1 MLQYRE
7 ATVEDLAGICAL
19 GAEVN
24 ALHNSA
30 WPDLFAA
37 EIAAEKSQEV
47 WRSSLGQAGAT
58 TFVAATDS
66 ALAGFVTVAI
76 VDEASPLFHRMRYAK
91 IGTVGVTQ
99 GFRGQ
104 GIGRALMALVEAW
117 AESHSA
123 TEVHLNVWAFNEG
136 ARRLYEELGYAVRS
150 HHMGKRLEGASCAR
164 EDA

>member
-7 ATVEDLAGICAL
+7 ATVQDLAGICAL

-37 EIAAEKSQEV
+37 EIATEESQEV
-47 WRSSLGQAGAT
+47 WRASLDQAGAT
-58 TFVAATDS
+58 TFVAATDG

-76 VDEASPLFHRMRYAK
+76 VDEASPLFRRMRYAK
-91 IGTVGVTQ
+91 VGTVGVTAR
-99 GFRGQ
+99 FRGQ
-104 GIGRALMALVEAW
+104 GIGRALMTLVEAW
-117 AESHSA
+117 ALSHDA

-150 HHMGKRLEGASCAR
+150 HHMGKRLP
-164 EDA
+164 DAT

>member
-7 ATVEDLAGICAL
+7 ATVQDLAGICAL

-24 ALHNSA
+24 ALHNAA
-30 WPDLFAA
+30 WPDLFVA
-37 EIAAEKSQEV
+37 EIAPEKSQEV

-76 VDEASPLFHRMRYAK
+76 VDEASPLFRPMSYAK
-91 IGTVGVTQ
+91 VGTVGVTE

-104 GIGRALMALVEAW
+104 GIGHALMTLVEDW
-117 AESHSA
+117 AQSHGA

-136 ARRLYEELGYAVRS
+136 ARKLYEELGYAVRS
-150 HHMGKRLEGASCAR
+150 HHMGKRLQGATCAR
-164 EDA
+164 ESA

>member
-7 ATVEDLAGICAL
+7 ATVQDLAGICAL
-19 GAEVN
+19 GVEVN

-37 EIAAEKSQEV
+37 EIAPEKNQEV
-47 WRSSLGQAGAT
+47 WRSSLGQADAT
-58 TFVAATDS
+58 TFVAATES

-76 VDEASPLFHRMRYAK
+76 VDEASPLFRRMRYAK
-91 IGTVGVTQ
+91 VGTVGVTE

-104 GIGRALMALVEAW
+104 GIGHALMTRVEEW
-117 AESHSA
+117 AQSHGA

-150 HHMGKRLEGASCAR
+150 HHMGKRLPDAAR
-164 EDA
+164 TKESA